1 MTSKTKAQFNQS
13 NKEVYK
19 YNFLRKPTENVNP
32 LEMLNSIQKDADS
45 LNDKIDEYY
54 HVKIPLDHKRALHR
68 IKFTINE

>member
-19 YNFLRKPTENVNP
+19 YNILKKPTEKLNP
-32 LEMLNSIQKDADS
+32 LEILNSIQMNADS

-54 HVKIPLDHKRALHR
+54 HVKIPLDKSRALHR
-68 IKFTINE
+68 IKFTLKE